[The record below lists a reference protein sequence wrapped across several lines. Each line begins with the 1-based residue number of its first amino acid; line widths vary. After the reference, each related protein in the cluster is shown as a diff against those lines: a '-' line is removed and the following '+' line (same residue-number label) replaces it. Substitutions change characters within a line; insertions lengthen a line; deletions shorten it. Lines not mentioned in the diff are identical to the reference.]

1 MSRILKLLFF
11 VALVLVPTAAFA
23 TDMEYYTYGGF
34 QPIVSAFKLIAAI
47 FGNNSYKAL
56 FYTVVVSAASFAG
69 LAALAKLT
77 AGGNGSILGWT
88 VPMLIGIAF
97 YIALFIPT
105 GKLVVYDSVLNK
117 QEEVAGVP
125 NGVVLVAGTFN
136 LIERGLV
143 EIISDSSSAGCYQ
156 KQAGGKGFLGLYNLC
171 VRPLSSSVDTY
182 LEQNLGDYIADCVTF
197 AVNNPS
203 STLSIDEIRRTPV
216 SFMASLAKASNPA
229 IFTKYYNALEKNGS
243 SATCAESWTAIQ
255 ADINEADALSGNI
268 LSTCTEAGYNV
279 TQPGE
284 LNACRAALK
293 DAQDYVG
300 LGNLGLDEFVKQLF
314 IQQRL
319 DNAYKSGNTTLVSNY
334 KFLTQTSGA
343 MKSFNEFYPMLRGV
357 LTAVAIA
364 LIPILVIF
372 LPTPMAG
379 KIGTIIFGFFVWL
392 TSWGVVDAILHGFGM
407 EFSNMVFDNVRS
419 GNLGLDGLYFFP
431 DASVKALAIFGT
443 LRMSGLML
451 STALTGMLIKFG
463 GHAVAQMASGF
474 QSQITGAGSQ
484 AASQTENVTGQGKA
498 MQELTTSAGSGPTSA
513 WGSISVMNRV
523 SAADARLTGT
533 TASALGEL
541 SEFGDSF
548 ANLVDTKFGMGRFGA
563 GAEMGSVL
571 QYNLGKNIGH
581 RMGMSEKNIHR
592 VQSMHKLNP
601 AQFATTMQAL
611 QAQGAALGKS
621 GDEMAAMYFEG
632 KAIDDMS
639 GRSIGNIDGF
649 NLGMTAS
656 GGETTTIASKGL
668 MKLTWGS
675 GGLLQ
680 DASGFHAN
688 VDYARGYDLNYSQ
701 KILDSQAETATHLGS
716 TGWNYIDS
724 FSRSNTRSALTAL
737 GLKSSLVQSGIQ
749 DTNRSVETSIS
760 QLAERAETITDSK
773 GNTIQKGSDAWTS
786 VTASV
791 KAGVEFLG
799 SGGSAKTDMTGRKS
813 VEVKTSS
820 GHTYTLS
827 FGERDSRQL
836 SERVGQTWRDSI
848 SRTKGTELSATDQTA
863 LAEAQ
868 NLTHTKSSLELV
880 TASEQRTKSL
890 ESAKTEAMRISQGDK
905 TALDAAFVSWLGNR
919 FGEGIKGDISA
930 ANHIQDLA
938 ADGSKQALEALNTL
952 RDQFIAEKGIKPD
965 GKDLPTVEGPTAK
978 MPDRSNVLGVGEVVA
993 GDIDDKLKNGPCPV
1007 GAPTS
1012 TRAEIVA
1019 SKPLNGLKGPSDKG
1033 YRRYMAAIKG
1043 NMEDAGKEMEKIN
1056 NSPIAPD
1063 LLFWGQV
1070 ASPSASGASGGYV
1083 YGNVMP
1089 SEIFDGIGDTTSKAL
1104 GAIPR
1109 GIDATDKAMQ
1119 NAVKSV
1125 VPRAPDGYSGWGAYV
1140 LGQGISAMVPEEN
1153 KDDFI
1158 RGLGG
1163 GTPPFRAEGGAVTP
1177 STGFSVTQEGGR

>member
-11 VALVLVPTAAFA
+11 LALVLVPTAAFA

-69 LAALAKLT
+69 LAALAKLS

-197 AVNNPS
+197 AVNNPT

-229 IFTKYYNALEKNGS
+229 IFTKYYSTLEKNGS

-255 ADINEADALSGNI
+255 TDINQADALSGNI

-279 TQPGE
+279 TQSGE

-293 DAQDYVG
+293 DAQDYVS

-407 EFSNMVFDNVRS
+407 EFSNMVFDHVRS

-498 MQELTTSAGSGPTSA
+498 MQELSTSAGSGPTSA
-513 WGSISVMNRV
+513 WGSIPVTNRV
-523 SAADARLTGT
+523 AAADVRLTGS

-541 SEFGDSF
+541 SEFGGSF
-548 ANLVDTKFGMGRFGA
+548 TNLVDTKFGMGRLGA

-571 QYNLGKNIGH
+571 QYNLGKNVGH
-581 RMGMSEKNIHR
+581 RMGMSEQNIQR
-592 VQSMHKLNP
+592 VQSMHKLSP

-611 QAQGAALGKS
+611 EAQGAALGKS

-656 GGETTTIASKGL
+656 GGEMTTVASKGL

-680 DASGFHAN
+680 DASGFHAK
-688 VDYARGYDLNYSQ
+688 VDYSRGYDLNYSQ
-701 KILDSQAETATHLGS
+701 KIVDSQAETANHLQS
-716 TGWNYIDS
+716 TGWNYIDTY
-724 FSRSNTRSALTAL
+724 SRSNTRSALTAL
-737 GLKSSLVQSGIQ
+737 GFRSSIVQTGIKE
-749 DTNRSVETSIS
+749 TNRVLETSVAQMVKKAQSIEDAYS
-760 QLAERAETITDSK
+760 NKLSKDNLAYAQADIAGGFKILDTGGTAET
-773 GNTIQKGSDAWTS
+773 G
-786 VTASV
+786 
-791 KAGVEFLG
+791 
-799 SGGSAKTDMTGRKS
+799 GRKS
-813 VEVKTSS
+813 LQVQTAT
-820 GHTYTLS
+820 GNTYTLN
-827 FGERDSRQL
+827 FGEEESKQL
-836 SERVGQTWRDSI
+836 SERVGAAWKDSV
-848 SRTKGTELSATDQTA
+848 SQARSKELSVTDQTA

-868 NLTHTKSSLELV
+868 NLTHTKSSLKLV
-880 TASEQRTKSL
+880 TASEQRTKSF
-890 ESAKTEAMRISQGDK
+890 ESARTEAMRISQGDK
-905 TALDAAFVSWLGNR
+905 TVLDTAFISWLGDR
-919 FGEGIKGDISA
+919 FGRGIKGDITA
-930 ANHIQDLA
+930 ANFIQNLA
-938 ADGSKQALEALNTL
+938 ADGSKQALEELNSL
-952 RDQFIAEKGIKPD
+952 RDQFIEEKGIKPD
-965 GKDLPTVEGPTAK
+965 GKSLPTVEGPAAK
-978 MPDRSNVLGVGEVVA
+978 MPDRANILGAGEVVA
-993 GDIDDKLKNGPCPV
+993 GRIKDKLDNAPSPG
-1007 GAPTS
+1007 GAPPATRTEITS
-1012 TRAEIVA
+1012 FR
-1019 SKPLNGLKGPSDKG
+1019 PLNGLDGPNEKG
-1033 YRRYMAAIKG
+1033 YQRYLAAVKD
-1043 NMEDAGKEMEKIN
+1043 NLKDAGEEMEKIN

-1063 LLFWGQV
+1063 LLFWKQV
-1070 ASPSASGASGGYV
+1070 ASPTAKGASEGYV

-1089 SEIFDGIGDTTSKAL
+1089 SEFFDGIGDTTAKVMS
-1104 GAIPR
+1104 AIPR
-1109 GIDATDKAMQ
+1109 GAEAADKAMQ
-1119 NAVKSV
+1119 DTVKSV
-1125 VPRAPDGYSGWGAYV
+1125 VPQAPDGYSGWGAYV
-1140 LGQGISAMVPEEN
+1140 LGQGINTVVPKESR
-1153 KDDFI
+1153 DDFI

-1163 GTPPFRAEGGAVTP
+1163 GTPPFRADGGSAAP
-1177 STGFSVTQEGGR
+1177 SKGFTIKQGRAR

>member
-156 KQAGGKGFLGLYNLC
+156 KQAGGKGFLGLYNLS

-197 AVNNPS
+197 AVNNPT
-203 STLSIDEIRRTPV
+203 STLSIDEVRRTPV

-229 IFTKYYNALEKNGS
+229 IFTKYYTALEKNGS

-484 AASQTENVTGQGKA
+484 TALQTENVTGQGKA

-513 WGSISVMNRV
+513 WAAAPLTTRIAAAGARMSGEVEAFTSLSDAFGVSGATRMYGEATLGKTVDQAAKGRAYGKAGLGVSLEANVFGAVGGIGDLLGEMNAFEA
-523 SAADARLTGT
+523 SKAIGGPADYLQNRAMRSEVRAITDWTNSEAVRQTAKRYNMTPSQLQQQNALFQAGKHAGEVKLAQDATGED
-533 TASALGEL
+533 ALGAGIMIGGASGAAQGSQGLVAGRSMGGFMQANRDKALDLLAHDAQFRSLAAAVMPADMKSNPKYFADGQVTDAGYYEFAKRVEGGRITFQDEQGVSTATVGGSGDVVRKDSDRVYSPDEARAIA
-541 SEFGDSF
+541 SEIQ
-548 ANLVDTKFGMGRFGA
+548 RFGNPNVAARIKGLAKDGHSLHGTVTRGQDGHAVDFHFTHGGGASDKDMSTSDKGRVDSYSNVTHVEDGLRSTIGNQTWRGSKGIEENFTYEKYA
-563 GAEMGSVL
+563 GRDGQLHDRYSWTDKGGHKHVVSGTDNGLIQMSVQKDGKVANVYMDPQSGQVLLENTQSGKKDVLFADRTEIQQGTSVTGSA
-571 QYNLGKNIGH
+571 N
-581 RMGMSEKNIHR
+581 
-592 VQSMHKLNP
+592 
-601 AQFATTMQAL
+601 
-611 QAQGAALGKS
+611 AALGKLTS
-621 GDEMAAMYFEG
+621 YLG
-632 KAIDDMS
+632 IDQKSAEAVWGTLQGVASDVLPIAGAVGSTTAYM
-639 GRSIGNIDGF
+639 RS
-649 NLGMTAS
+649 AS
-656 GGETTTIASKGL
+656 ATVK
-668 MKLTWGS
+668 
-675 GGLLQ
+675 
-680 DASGFHAN
+680 
-688 VDYARGYDLNYSQ
+688 
-701 KILDSQAETATHLGS
+701 AETQA
-716 TGWNYIDS
+716 
-724 FSRSNTRSALTAL
+724 AEKAAE
-737 GLKSSLVQSGIQ
+737 QA
-749 DTNRSVETSIS
+749 
-760 QLAERAETITDSK
+760 AERASRE
-773 GNTIQKGSDAWTS
+773 
-786 VTASV
+786 TAS
-791 KAGVEFLG
+791 
-799 SGGSAKTDMTGRKS
+799 
-813 VEVKTSS
+813 
-820 GHTYTLS
+820 
-827 FGERDSRQL
+827 
-836 SERVGQTWRDSI
+836 RVQ
-848 SRTKGTELSATDQTA
+848 QTA
-863 LAEAQ
+863 L
-868 NLTHTKSSLELV
+868 K
-880 TASEQRTKSL
+880 
-890 ESAKTEAMRISQGDK
+890 
-905 TALDAAFVSWLGNR
+905 
-919 FGEGIKGDISA
+919 
-930 ANHIQDLA
+930 
-938 ADGSKQALEALNTL
+938 
-952 RDQFIAEKGIKPD
+952 
-965 GKDLPTVEGPTAK
+965 
-978 MPDRSNVLGVGEVVA
+978 
-993 GDIDDKLKNGPCPV
+993 
-1007 GAPTS
+1007 
-1012 TRAEIVA
+1012 
-1019 SKPLNGLKGPSDKG
+1019 
-1033 YRRYMAAIKG
+1033 
-1043 NMEDAGKEMEKIN
+1043 
-1056 NSPIAPD
+1056 
-1063 LLFWGQV
+1063 
-1070 ASPSASGASGGYV
+1070 
-1083 YGNVMP
+1083 
-1089 SEIFDGIGDTTSKAL
+1089 TSKVL
-1104 GAIPR
+1104 QHQSKMSNLPKTGGP
-1109 GIDATDKAMQ
+1109 
-1119 NAVKSV
+1119 
-1125 VPRAPDGYSGWGAYV
+1125 APKRY
-1140 LGQGISAMVPEEN
+1140 
-1153 KDDFI
+1153 K
-1158 RGLGG
+1158 
-1163 GTPPFRAEGGAVTP
+1163 
-1177 STGFSVTQEGGR
+1177 